1 MDNTNIVTGAKAE
14 DRMVLTM
21 TTMEADAIKTALM
34 VVRNDLRTANAK
46 AIKDFEHLAP
56 GSEEEHDACNTLMRF
71 LICQSVVEE
80 TLDCINDFMEK
91 QKVAET

>member
-1 MDNTNIVTGAKAE
+1 MDTTNIVTGAKAE
-14 DRMVLTM
+14 DRMVLAM

-34 VVRNDLRTANAK
+34 VARNDLRTANAK
-46 AIKDFEHLAP
+46 SIKDFEHLAP